1 MSLEQLI
8 RWCIAEQKKLRWDLQ
23 ALELAKA
30 ARIDGTA
37 HEINRLKAAITNL
50 EAVVKR
56 ISTEGAAP

>member
-8 RWCIAEQKKLRWDLQ
+8 HWCIAEQKKLRWELQ

-37 HEINRLKAAITNL
+37 HEINRA
-50 EAVVKR
+50 
-56 ISTEGAAP
+56 